1 MKNTEVY
8 LVRHAEQLKI
18 NKGNIIEDSQFS
30 NEKIILSI
38 NGEKEAE
45 KISKSIELS
54 NVDILWSSNYVRA
67 ISTAKYISYQNNIPI
82 NIDPNFNERKLGDLI
97 ELSKLG
103 ESKKN
108 SYTTEQLLDEN
119 LKNKDGES
127 RKEVQ
132 NRFLKSL
139 NTLLKENPHKRVVIV
154 SHGAAIKY
162 MLLKWCYLNN
172 RNQITYN
179 DKVIIEEKLEL
190 PNVIKLTFD
199 SENLINIENIE
210 CM

>member
-103 ESKKN
+103 ENKKN

-139 NTLLKENPHKRVVIV
+139 NTLLKENPHKRIVIV

-172 RNQITYN
+172 KNQITYN
-179 DKVIIEEKLEL
+179 GKVIIEEKLEL